1 MNYLFLNVLIERE
14 DQEEITAEQGI
25 DFVEKLDKL
34 LEENGYAMSGAKV
47 SLVSEKNKDV
57 LEKEASD
64 FSQKEE
70 DIFLNNDSDTD
81 NDDDEIEEMF
91 VSLISKPDKK
101 IRYN

>member
-57 LEKEASD
+57 LEKEEVD
-64 FSQKEE
+64 LSQDEE
-70 DIFLNNDSDTD
+70 DMFMDSD
-81 NDDDEIEEMF
+81 DDDDLDSML
-91 VSLISKPDKK
+91 VSSKTKPSNK
-101 IRYN
+101 IKYN

>member
-47 SLVSEKNKDV
+47 SLVSEKNKDII
-57 LEKEASD
+57 EKEEVD
-64 FSQKEE
+64 LSQDEE
-70 DIFLNNDSDTD
+70 SIFMDD
-81 NDDDEIEEMF
+81 DDDELDNML
-91 VSLISKPDKK
+91 VSSKTKLNNK
-101 IRYN
+101 IKYN

>member
-34 LEENGYAMSGAKV
+34 LEENGYTMSGAKV

-57 LEKEASD
+57 LEKEEVGL
-64 FSQKEE
+64 SQDEE
-70 DIFLNNDSDTD
+70 DIFMDSDNSID
-81 NDDDEIEEMF
+81 NNDEIEEMF